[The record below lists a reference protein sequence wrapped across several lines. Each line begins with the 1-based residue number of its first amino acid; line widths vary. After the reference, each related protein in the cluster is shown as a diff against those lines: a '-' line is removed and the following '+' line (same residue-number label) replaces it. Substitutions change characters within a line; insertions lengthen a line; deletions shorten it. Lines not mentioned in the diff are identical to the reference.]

1 MRGDRDRLQ
10 DILEAIDRI
19 EQYTAGGRA
28 TFDQN
33 ELVQTWVI
41 YHSQILGEAV
51 RGLSAQL
58 IAQHPQVPWSAI
70 IGMRNILIHTY
81 FKINRDAVW
90 RVVEHDIPVLKQHIV
105 SILATLKP

>member
-41 YHSQILGEAV
+41 YHIQLIGEAV
-51 RGLSAQL
+51 HGLSTQL
-58 IAQHPQVPWSAI
+58 TAEHPQVPWSGI

-81 FKINRDAVW
+81 FRINRDAVW
-90 RVVEHDIPVLKQHIV
+90 RVVEHDIPALKQQIV
-105 SILATLKP
+105 SVLATLKQ